1 MRYEAAGERHIY
13 EKQDTIVSLR
23 SQSEDIKVPTQIYLS
38 SFSFLELLSL
48 FQFRNC
54 KNIILTDLY
63 LHINLIPMSC
73 YQFQRTKMFFCICS
87 SCLSIYLSVLSVREL
102 SEIFCYAIIPPFMYI
117 YFFQDRQY
125 VRAIAPPAIP
135 DPVRF

>member
-1 MRYEAAGERHIY
+1 MRACEAGGERHIY

-48 FQFRNC
+48 FQFRKISYLQTC
-54 KNIILTDLY
+54 TYILILY
-63 LHINLIPMSC
+63 LCC

-117 YFFQDRQY
+117 YFFQDRQH